1 MQRRC
6 TFQQGSS
13 HPSLCHCPLLGQG
26 HPSPCELLSCVGLNL
41 GSHQEGI
48 KVPALPTSS
57 FLTLWWGCPSH
68 LPGPPQAG
76 GSAQVTLGPQSLPQ
90 CPSQA
95 VLSPWALPCQ
105 QHLAVL
111 PQRGWADAVGEALS
125 KQGGDRRTRSR
136 TGADRCE
143 LVCGGQSKAEGMRLE
158 LCQTWAVNVVATRHR
173 DRDVRGRAALL
184 GGTGGT
190 ETAHPRAQGR
200 AAGPCLCKTR
210 PSRKASLCSTA
221 TFRGVNRTWAPTP
234 PHTPRGD
241 GMMKPV

>member
-6 TFQQGSS
+6 TLQQGSS

-57 FLTLWWGCPSH
+57 FLTLWWGRPSH

-125 KQGGDRRTRSR
+125 KQGGDRRTRSG

-158 LCQTWAVNVVATRHR
+158 PCQTWAVNVVATR
-173 DRDVRGRAALL
+173 DRDVRGQAALL

-200 AAGPCLCKTR
+200 AAGPCLCKHAQAER
-210 PSRKASLCSTA
+210 HLCVPLPHS
-221 TFRGVNRTWAPTP
+221 GVSIEPGHQHP
-234 PHTPRGD
+234 PHTPW
-241 GMMKPV
+241 